1 MKTKLCH
8 SCGKPIPK
16 AARICPYCGS
26 FTETFAQDDVEVV
39 ENKIEKDNGSETV
52 FVGGQVNGDGNG
64 DGNVADAN
72 QERKPAPQNKSHKA
86 LLWLIAL
93 LALAI
98 IGILLLM
105 LYINKQNDNELEAER
120 VKVKQAQLKMEK
132 LQKDT
137 ERIQQQ
143 TDSMIVANETKRK
156 EDSIRTVQAK
166 IAEQKAREQE
176 AAAAAAEAAAAEA
189 AAQMAVPLSERLNGS
204 HNLKGIVK
212 SKRGERYWFKLWLN
226 INDGDVSG
234 SFETSANEGPVR
246 GYVDDSGHMVV
257 YELDYDYDET
267 GYYWSGQFNGKSYS
281 GTYHS
286 YGETDNLTFTTN

>member
-1 MKTKLCH
+1 
-8 SCGKPIPK
+8 
-16 AARICPYCGS
+16 
-26 FTETFAQDDVEVV
+26 
-39 ENKIEKDNGSETV
+39 
-52 FVGGQVNGDGNG
+52 
-64 DGNVADAN
+64 
-72 QERKPAPQNKSHKA
+72 
-86 LLWLIAL
+86 
-93 LALAI
+93 
-98 IGILLLM
+98 
-105 LYINKQNDNELEAER
+105 
-120 VKVKQAQLKMEK
+120 MEK

-137 ERIQQQ
+137 ERVKQQ
-143 TDSMIVANETKRK
+143 TDSMIAANETKRR

-257 YELDYDYDET
+257 YELDYEYDET